1 VVYREETLLNV
12 IKSVTRNGRS
22 IILTAVLALILVYMF
37 SIIGFIFFR
46 DDFLVAVD
54 EEVKCKF
61 NCICYYIRIYMDIL
75 IIL

>member
-1 VVYREETLLNV
+1 
-12 IKSVTRNGRS
+12 
-22 IILTAVLALILVYMF
+22 MF

-61 NCICYYIRIYMDIL
+61 NYLLLHTNLYEHTYNFVIDDY
-75 IIL
+75 